1 MSERKPVTPTPESN
15 GVENKMNVFDMPL
28 EWQQRSAN
36 TFAMPMPIRR
46 TTYFQWLSE
55 RDLPIEAAE
64 VAANAGSTQRVTNAS
79 TADSMV
85 VSASRP
91 R

>member
-1 MSERKPVTPTPESN
+1 
-15 GVENKMNVFDMPL
+15 MNVFDMPL

-36 TFAMPMPIRR
+36 TFAMPMPIKRID
-46 TTYFQWLSE
+46 YSQWLTE
-55 RDLPIEAAE
+55 RGLPIEAAE
-64 VAANAGSTQRVTNAS
+64 VVANAISTNHVTNAS

-85 VSASRP
+85 VSASRH